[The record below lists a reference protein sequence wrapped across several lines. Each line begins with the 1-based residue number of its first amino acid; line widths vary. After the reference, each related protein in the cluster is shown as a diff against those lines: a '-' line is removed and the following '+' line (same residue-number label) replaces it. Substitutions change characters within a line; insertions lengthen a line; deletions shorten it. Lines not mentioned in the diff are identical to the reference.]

1 MRSLFAL
8 FALLSLALP
17 AHAEQAKKFGD
28 VEIHYNAMPT
38 DELLPE
44 VAKNYKIER
53 SRNRGMLTISVL
65 KRTPLGVTEASKAE
79 VKVSIPTLT
88 GQSIDVPMR
97 EVVEGTAIYYIGE
110 YRVTAP
116 QTLKFAVSATP
127 AGSSRRLSF
136 DFSREFFE

>member
-8 FALLSLALP
+8 LTLLSLVLP
-17 AHAEQAKKFGD
+17 VHAEQARKFGD

-65 KRTPLGVTEASKAE
+65 KRTPLGVSQAIKAH

-88 GQSIDVPMR
+88 DQAIEVPMR

-110 YRVTAP
+110 FRVTPP
-116 QTLKFAVSATP
+116 QTLKFDVSATP
-127 AGSSRRLSF
+127 AGNGGPLTF
-136 DFSREFFE
+136 DFSRQFFK

>member
-1 MRSLFAL
+1 MKSLFAV
-8 FALLSLALP
+8 LSLLLLTLP

-28 VEIHYNAMPT
+28 VDVHYNAMPT

-65 KRTPLGVTEASKAE
+65 KRTGLGVGQPTKAE
-79 VKVSIPTLT
+79 VKVNIPTLT
-88 GQSIDVPMR
+88 GQSVEVPMR
-97 EVVEGTAIYYIGE
+97 EINEGTAIYYIGE

-116 QTLKFAVSATP
+116 QTLKFVVSTKP
-127 AGSSRRLSF
+127 EGSDKTHSF
-136 DFSREFFE
+136 DFSRQFFK

>member
-8 FALLSLALP
+8 LALLSLVLP

-28 VEIHYNAMPT
+28 VDIHYNAMPT

-65 KRTPLGVTEASKAE
+65 KRTALGVSQAVKAD
-79 VKVSIPTLT
+79 VKVNIPTLT
-88 GQSIDVPMR
+88 GQAIEVPMR

-110 YRVTAP
+110 FRLNPP
-116 QTLKFAVSATP
+116 QTLKFDVSATP
-127 AGSSRRLSF
+127 AGASAPLTF
-136 DFSREFFE
+136 DFSRQFYK